1 MGLMQGP
8 KPDKDKGK
16 KTATPF
22 NKSGIFAGG
31 STGSGSYKYVKP
43 DETPMSPRDR
53 QEYVRKAVKSGAFRG
68 GVTGSGFFESGMY
81 GEPGTDTYKYK
92 NIPEPNKDDRPAAKE
107 YTSGDAP
114 RQGRDDGDGRR
125 GSGDDDS
132 SGSDSDSSPKGG
144 PGSLNYYMKKTLAD
158 GRPNARNRA
167 YTLMKRERKRARQRG
182 NDS

>member
-1 MGLMQGP
+1 MGLMRGP
-8 KPDKDKGK
+8 EPDKDKGR

-31 STGSGSYKYVKP
+31 STGSGAYKYVKP
-43 DETPMSPRDR
+43 EEQMSPGEKRD
-53 QEYVRKAVKSGAFRG
+53 YLRKAASSDIFRG
-68 GVTGSGFFESGMY
+68 GVTGSGVVKSGMY
-81 GEPGTDTYKYK
+81 GEKGTDKYKYVT
-92 NIPEPNKDDRPAAKE
+92 IVEPNRDDRPASKE

-125 GSGDDDS
+125 GSDNDS

-158 GRPNARNRA
+158 GRPNAKNRA